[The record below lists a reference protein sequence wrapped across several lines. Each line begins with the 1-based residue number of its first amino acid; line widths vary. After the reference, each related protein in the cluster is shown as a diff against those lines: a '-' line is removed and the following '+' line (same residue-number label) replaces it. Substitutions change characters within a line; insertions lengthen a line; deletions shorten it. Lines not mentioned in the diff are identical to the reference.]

1 MDILNKNQKIA
12 VEHVSGPCLVLAG
25 PGSGKTRVI
34 AHRIINLVKNKNVA
48 PTRIL
53 AISFTKASSMEMKA
67 RTLKMGVDN
76 AFNKVNFGTFHA
88 TFFRILRKYQGLGL
102 ESIISEIDRYKL
114 IKSILKH
121 LNISDYSDD
130 DINDVLSEISYVK
143 NELMNYMDFNSQ
155 IFNKDEFLE
164 IYRLYEKGKKQYN
177 KIDFDDM
184 LIMTYELLNT
194 NNDVLSI
201 VRQVFKYILIDEF
214 QDINR
219 VQFETIRLIAHPNNN
234 IFVVGDEDQSIYG
247 FRGARPDF
255 MLNFSK
261 YFKGAQEIVLDT
273 NYRSKR
279 NIVDCSQG
287 LIKNNKDR
295 YDKNIVAKSTNE
307 GLIKTIYPKDTDD
320 EAIFIG
326 KEILN
331 VVNDKNA
338 GFEYSDFAVIYRTNR
353 QARAFVDA
361 FLDLRIPFVLK
372 DSAKTIYDHWV
383 SLDIL
388 AYLRIAMDIGTTD
401 DWIRIINK
409 PFRYVSRDSISK
421 ASKGLNFFDQLMED
435 DRLKS
440 YQKKDLNDLLE
451 DLNYIKGLAPG
462 YAISYIR
469 STLDYDR
476 YILEY
481 CNQRKIKSK
490 QIVEILDE
498 IETSAKVYK
507 TNLKFFEHIDEV
519 REEVKIRANKNANQ
533 INSESQRDG
542 VILSTMHSSKGLE
555 FRNVYVAGV
564 NKGVIP
570 YNNNDDENM
579 SNSTLEEERRLLY
592 VTITRAKENL
602 TISSPQKRFGR
613 KIDKSEFLKEIKFS

>member
-1 MDILNKNQKIA
+1 MDLLNENQRKA
-12 VEHVSGPCLVLAG
+12 VEHISGPCLVLAG

-34 AHRIINLVKNKNVA
+34 AHRIVNMVNNKNIA

-67 RTLKMGVDN
+67 RTIKIAGDSR
-76 AFNKVNFGTFHA
+76 FNKVNFGTFHA
-88 TFFRILRKYQGLGL
+88 TFFRILRKYMGLGL
-102 ESIISEIDRYKL
+102 DNLISEVDRYKL
-114 IKSILKH
+114 IKSILKN
-121 LNISDYSDD
+121 LGINDYSDD
-130 DINDVLSEISYVK
+130 DVSDVLGEISFVK
-143 NELMNYMDFNSQ
+143 NELMDYVDFKSKT
-155 IFNKDEFLE
+155 FNDDEFKD
-164 IYRLYEKGKKQYN
+164 IYRLYEEGKKQYN

-184 LIMTYELLNT
+184 LIMTYELLKSNKEI
-194 NNDVLSI
+194 LYI

-261 YFKGAQEIVLDT
+261 YFANAQEIVLEK
-273 NYRSKR
+273 NYRSKK
-279 NIVDCSQG
+279 NIVACSQI

-295 YDKNIVAKSTNE
+295 YVKKIESESNEE
-307 GLIKTIYPKDTDD
+307 GLIKTIFPKDTDD

-326 KEILN
+326 KEI
-331 VVNDKNA
+331 VSIVNDRNLD
-338 GFEYSDFAVIYRTNR
+338 FEYGDFSVIYRTNR

-388 AYLRIAMDIGTTD
+388 AYLRLAMEIGSKD

-409 PFRYVSRDSISK
+409 PFRYISRDSVQK
-421 ASKGLNFFDQLMED
+421 ASRGMDFIDELMNDE
-435 DRLKS
+435 RLKT
-440 YQKKDLNDLLE
+440 YQKKDLNDLME
-451 DLNYIKGLAPG
+451 DLNYIKGLAPQ

-498 IETSAKVYK
+498 IETSSKSYK
-507 TNLKFFEHIDEV
+507 TNLQFFQHIDEV
-519 REEVKIRANKNANQ
+519 REEVKNRANKDANQ
-533 INSESQRDG
+533 INSSNQQDG
-542 VILSTMHSSKGLE
+542 VILSTMHSAKGLE
-555 FRNVYVAGV
+555 FRNVYIAGV
-564 NKGVIP
+564 NKGVLP
-570 YNNNDDENM
+570 YNNNDGEKMEDRV
-579 SNSTLEEERRLLY
+579 LEEERRLFY
-592 VTITRAKENL
+592 VAITRAKENL
-602 TISSPQKRFGR
+602 VISSPQKRFGR
-613 KIDKSEFLKEIKFS
+613 KIEKSEFIKEIKL